1 MGGLSHRLRRG
12 THHTDKPCP
21 LELGQRFQV
30 TGDIF
35 AADRVVEP
43 GQEDHAQRMLPLA
56 QGVKIIARHR
66 GGVVGETGDARPHKM
81 FAFHTA
87 MHILSIITKTS
98 PSLLRNVTSPD
109 RGAGAS
115 APERSPYKKIHTLAL
130 WQASGGCN
138 AIKRSRPVVCGNQT
152 YPYGQV
158 GALSPDSRF
167 LIEPPWS
174 THGGE
179 VCNPPENSGLPL
191 ND

>member
-1 MGGLSHRLRRG
+1 
-12 THHTDKPCP
+12 
-21 LELGQRFQV
+21 
-30 TGDIF
+30 
-35 AADRVVEP
+35 
-43 GQEDHAQRMLPLA
+43 
-56 QGVKIIARHR
+56 
-66 GGVVGETGDARPHKM
+66 M

-98 PSLLRNVTSPD
+98 PSLLRNATSPN

-115 APERSPYKKIHTLAL
+115 APERSSYKKIHTLAL